1 MREIIDTAFKVYD
14 SIKRSRMLQEIA
26 SPDERT
32 SRYVEEF
39 KKGWERENTEHQKK
53 GFAPLRYSELIE
65 AIETLAEF
73 ERNTW
78 VEALTLHHRITAK
91 SGVNIL
97 EGASTKEIF
106 RVIES
111 EALGDYERIYGPLLR
126 LAGEKDI
133 EGIRQGW
140 IDRLFNRLEQW
151 ASS

>member
-1 MREIIDTAFKVYD
+1 MPVKSAVRKNRKKIVVE
-14 SIKRSRMLQEIA
+14 EIA
-26 SPDERT
+26 SPEEHN

-53 GFAPLRYSELIE
+53 GFAPLRYTELAKAIE
-65 AIETLAEF
+65 ALAGY

-78 VEALTLHHRITAK
+78 IEALALHHRIKAK

-97 EGASTKEIF
+97 EGASTSEIF

-126 LAGEKDI
+126 LAGEKDV
-133 EGIRQGW
+133 EGIRQSW